1 MEKKKRYYKQGEIV
15 WIIGMKKEGKVV
27 SINKD
32 TLKVVVSVRGENGE
46 TTEHTLDLWGIDKL
60 KYAPKEKLLKAKR
73 ESKKN
78 KKEKKTYFAS
88 VNGGVIPTKDEEN
101 AGRDCYARIEPV
113 EREGKQVYEM
123 YLPKMQ
129 LSKIPLGFASYLQKE
144 DLLSLKWERSSVGK
158 LGILV
163 MSGLIDSTYQGEV
176 ILQVIPL
183 LHNILITSEV
193 NEVEYHKETDTVLYP
208 YTKAIAQAVV
218 LKQSDAKDVHISYK
232 ELLSMPSKRGT
243 GGWGSTGK

>member
-15 WIIGMKKEGKVV
+15 WVIGLKKEGKVV
-27 SINKD
+27 SVNKD
-32 TLKVVVSVRGENGE
+32 TLKVVVAVKEKNGE
-46 TTEHTLDLWGIDKL
+46 TTEHTLNLWEIDKL
-60 KYAPKEKLLKAKR
+60 KYAAKERLLKAKR
-73 ESKKN
+73 EN
-78 KKEKKTYFAS
+78 KKVKHSYFAS

-101 AGRDCYARIEPV
+101 AGRDCYARLEPV
-113 EREGKQVYEM
+113 EREGKQVFEM

-163 MSGLIDSTYQGEV
+163 MSGLVDSTYQGEV

-193 NEVEYHKETDTVLYP
+193 NEVEYHAETDTILYP
-208 YTKAIAQAVV
+208 YSKAIAQAVI
-218 LKQSDAKDVHISYK
+218 LRQSDAKDMHISYE
-232 ELLSMPSKRGT
+232 ELLSMPSKRGK
-243 GGWGSTGK
+243 GKEGSTGK

>member
-1 MEKKKRYYKQGEIV
+1 MENKKKEKRFYSKNEIV
-15 WIIGMKKEGKVV
+15 WVIPLKKEGKVV

-32 TLKVVVSVRGENGE
+32 TLKVVVSVKDRHGEP
-46 TTEHTLDLWGIDKL
+46 TEHTLDLWQIDKL
-60 KYAPKEKLLKAKR
+60 KYSAKEKLLKEKQDKKAKY
-73 ESKKN
+73 S
-78 KKEKKTYFAS
+78 YFAP

-101 AGRDCYARIEPV
+101 AGRDAYARLEPV

-123 YLPKMQ
+123 FLPKMK

-144 DLLSLKWERSSVGK
+144 DLLSLKWERSSVGE

-183 LHNILITSEV
+183 LHNVLITSEV
-193 NEVEYHKETDTVLYP
+193 NEVEYHEESDTVLYP
-208 YTKAIAQAVV
+208 YSKAIAQAVV
-218 LKQSDAKDVHISYK
+218 LKQSDAKDVHISYE

-243 GGWGSTGK
+243 GGWGSSGK